1 MPEVRVFHSWGDRFR
16 FGIGR
21 FMSILFLQDSRKV
34 GFGLWGFI
42 IASALIWRG
51 KLDGS
56 QWIEAYV
63 LSSALVGGG
72 TVADKW
78 LDQKA
83 GKTNVVT
90 PPTA

>member
-1 MPEVRVFHSWGDRFR
+1 MAEPRVFHSWPDRFR
-16 FGIGR
+16 YGIGR

-51 KLDGS
+51 KLDGA

-83 GKTNVVT
+83 GKTNVVA